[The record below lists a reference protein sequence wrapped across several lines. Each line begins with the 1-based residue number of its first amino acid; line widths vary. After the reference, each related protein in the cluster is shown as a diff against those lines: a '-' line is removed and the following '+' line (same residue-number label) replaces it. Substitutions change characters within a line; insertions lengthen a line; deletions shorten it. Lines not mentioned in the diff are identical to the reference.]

1 MPATTFQLER
11 FEDADTIVRR
21 EPFPFVVASGTLL
34 ESVRA
39 DLARD
44 FPTFREPGFL
54 PYNKEECGPAVNAL
68 IAEATSPEV
77 ANRLGAKLGIDNL
90 VQYPAL
96 VTICTVLNRRA
107 GTIHTDS
114 KSKVATALI
123 YLNESWN
130 GSSDGCLRLLAA
142 NDNIDSTITPEVQPT
157 YGNFVIFKRTDNS
170 FHGHLPYEG
179 ERRVI
184 QIAWVINQEEIDRK
198 TQRGRLSRF
207 VKSIFGSVDKR
218 IGANRGRNASHLK

>member
-1 MPATTFQLER
+1 MSATTFQLER
-11 FEDADTIVRR
+11 FNDADTLVRR
-21 EPFPFVVASGTLL
+21 EPFPFVVASG
-34 ESVRA
+34 V
-39 DLARD
+39 LAEDARGALAKD

-54 PYNKEECGPAVNAL
+54 PYNKDECGPAVNAL
-68 IAEATSPEV
+68 IEEATSPAV
-77 ANRLGAKLGIDNL
+77 ANMLGAKLGIDNL
-90 VQYPAL
+90 VQYPTL

-123 YLNESWN
+123 YLNDTWN

-142 NDNIDSTITPEVQPT
+142 NDNIDATVTPEVKPT

-170 FHGHLPYEG
+170 YHGHLPYEG

-184 QIAWVINQEEIDRK
+184 QIAWVVNQDEIDRK
-198 TQRGRLSRF
+198 NQRGRLSRF
-207 VKSIFGSVDKR
+207 IKSIFGGVDRK